1 MAYTEK
7 VTFEINLDKINTS
20 AIRNASNGK
29 WLKMTLVPTPD
40 NEFNQYLVS
49 QYVKGEQG
57 VILGNG
63 NDLTTV
69 LEKIKGQQSAP
80 VPQAMAWEDS
90 AKKDVKPQE
99 DQPLPF

>member
-63 NDLTTV
+63 NDLSTV

-80 VPQAMAWEDS
+80 VPQAMAWEQQPKTESNLPEDS
-90 AKKDVKPQE
+90 
-99 DQPLPF
+99 LPF